1 MMWSSCVW
9 SSKAKKPHYVWNT
22 PSPIHARRIHYVAGG
37 NSRDWD
43 LITRSCLFQSYFCSG
58 TGRCPHR
65 DIYICKFM
73 IAALKQIL
81 KKEIFSTVVQKISPS
96 TQSDW
101 LNCIP
106 WVLTYASVPLYSLL
120 LEELFVMCYKALP
133 FSLWLLLEAAYAE
146 TSWES
151 SLFNFAI
158 QMYTCCPGVNTFVY
172 KVLINGSD
180 FEM

>member
-1 MMWSSCVW
+1 
-9 SSKAKKPHYVWNT
+9 
-22 PSPIHARRIHYVAGG
+22 
-37 NSRDWD
+37 
-43 LITRSCLFQSYFCSG
+43 
-58 TGRCPHR
+58 
-65 DIYICKFM
+65 M

-96 TQSDW
+96 TQSNW

-106 WVLTYASVPLYSLL
+106 WVLTYASVPLHSL

-133 FSLWLLLEAAYAE
+133 FSLWLLLEVAYAE

-151 SLFNFAI
+151 SLSNFAM